1 MGKESLPSIPRNI
14 TKYQEINSTTC
25 KSHMKKFKTYWMK
38 QKIMWKNN
46 DISGNYQKYSQ
57 MFAFLIPCTWK
68 EGTF

>member
-46 DISGNYQKYSQ
+46 DISGNYQKYS
-57 MFAFLIPCTWK
+57 
-68 EGTF
+68 